1 MIEIPGF
8 RIESRIGEGGMA
20 TVYLAVQENLDREI
34 ALKVMNSAL
43 VSDHAFCERFLKEGK
58 IIAKVSSHPDI
69 VTIHDI
75 GCYDG
80 QHYYMAM
87 EYVAGGNLKD
97 RIKSRVSQE
106 RPLDILRHVASALG
120 YAHELG
126 FIHRDVKPANILFRE
141 NGEPVLSDFGIAK
154 SLNSETQ
161 LTKIGFTVGTPEY
174 MSPEQAVGQGMDGRS
189 DIYSLGV
196 VFYEMLTGEKPFKGD
211 DAFSTALLHVN
222 SQIPRLPGELERFQP
237 LLDGMLAKK
246 PNDRFADGEALIRG
260 IEAIEAGRLPE
271 GIAVTRAPASA
282 ATRAMPGLATG
293 PKGARSDAD
302 EGGGLPGWVRGLAVA
317 VAAIGLGL
325 LAFLYYAGIPGSGGL
340 PEERGGATPA
350 DVVSADP
357 APGGDTDS
365 AEAGSQDL
373 KGELR
378 VKVDRLLGIAE
389 AHETVGRLTEPPGA
403 NALEAYRMVL
413 ELDPANLRAQEAIA
427 RIESGA
433 GS

>member
-1 MIEIPGF
+1 MSSMIEIPGF

-20 TVYLAVQENLDREI
+20 IVYLALQENLDREI

-80 QHYYMAM
+80 RHYYMAM
-87 EYVAGGNLKD
+87 EYVGGGNLKD
-97 RIKSRVSQE
+97 RIKSGVSFE
-106 RPLDILRHVASALG
+106 RPLEILRHVASALG

-141 NGEPVLSDFGIAK
+141 NGEPVLTDFGIAK

-211 DAFSTALLHVN
+211 DAFSTALMHVN
-222 SQIPRLPGELERFQP
+222 NEIPRLSGELERYQP
-237 LLDGMLAKK
+237 LIYGMLAKK
-246 PNDRFADGEALIRG
+246 PDERFADAEALIRG
-260 IEAIEAGRLPE
+260 AEAIEAGRPVE
-271 GIAVTRAPASA
+271 GIDIGGAGTSTMG
-282 ATRAMPGLATG
+282 ATRVMPGADRATPKVRQGKRQGGRPPGQVWWLAAGVAAIALGVATYLYYPG
-293 PKGARSDAD
+293 LSGTDVISD
-302 EGGGLPGWVRGLAVA
+302 EEENTTPAVA
-317 VAAIGLGL
+317 V
-325 LAFLYYAGIPGSGGL
+325 
-340 PEERGGATPA
+340 
-350 DVVSADP
+350 P
-357 APGGDTDS
+357 APAGDTETGRDTPS
-365 AEAGSQDL
+365 KID
-373 KGELR
+373 GER
-378 VKVDRLLGIAE
+378 SVKVDRLLAVAE
-389 AHETVGRLTEPPGA
+389 SHEAIGRLMEPPGA

-413 ELDPANLRAQEAIA
+413 ELDPSNATAREAVA
-427 RIESGA
+427 RIEA
-433 GS
+433 GG